1 MWELLEAIGLGGLSQ
16 QNQSAGRSGLTG
28 RAQNQ
33 ALISGLGQAAGIGM
47 ANQSGL
53 TSAALMRQQQA
64 ALANQPLIP
73 EIWQQEMLTRMYQM
87 QRNIWPDPS
96 TPTWHDFS
104 CTGPTRDD

>member
-1 MWELLEAIGLGGLSQ
+1 MWEILGAVAGLGGLSQ

-28 RAQNQ
+28 QMSQNP
-33 ALISGLGQAAGIGM
+33 ISGLGQAAGIGM

-73 EIWQQEMLTRMYQM
+73 ELWHREMINRMFQM
-87 QRNIWPDPS
+87 QRDILHDPLMR
-96 TPTWHDFS
+96 TWHDFS
-104 CTGPTRDD
+104 CTGPKRDD